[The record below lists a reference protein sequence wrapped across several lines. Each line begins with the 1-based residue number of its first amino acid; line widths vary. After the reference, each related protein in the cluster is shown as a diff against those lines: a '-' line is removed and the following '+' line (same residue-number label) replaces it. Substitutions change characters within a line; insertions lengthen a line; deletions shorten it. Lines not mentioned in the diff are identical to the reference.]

1 MKTYTNYAPG
11 TRGITVNSD
20 NGPYIHYLDPGQSV
34 KLDPALVIATADLGE
49 KPASRHDDA
58 GDVATLQRQVADLEK
73 QVEALGKERDG
84 LAQNKADLEKQV
96 EALRKP
102 AKPA

>member
-34 KLDPALVIATADLGE
+34 KLDPKDVIAASDLGE
-49 KPASRHDDA
+49 KPTQVSSEEADR
-58 GDVATLQRQVADLEK
+58 VAALEAENAELKQQVEGQADQITKLTADLEK
-73 QVEALGKERDG
+73 VT
-84 LAQNKADLEKQV
+84 
-96 EALRKP
+96 KP
-102 AKPA
+102 AK